1 MAFQI
6 FLRIGRRA
14 LLAALVASAA
24 SSALRAETVLYRF
37 QGGGSGQGPDSNL
50 VADGAGNLYG
60 TTYMGG
66 ADNYG
71 AVFELTA
78 AGAESVIYSFQ
89 NGSDGDGPRNL
100 VMDGTGNLYGISF
113 GGKYG
118 YGTIF
123 EMTRAGR
130 LTTLYSFQ
138 GGADGGYPLGQL
150 VVNPKGDVY
159 GTTEIGGDLSCGS
172 GQGCGTVFEVKAGG
186 GETALYAFEGV
197 GVGDGQTPEGGVIM
211 DGAGNLLGTT
221 RSGGTDAGDCVSYGG
236 CGTVFELDAK
246 GQEKILYAF
255 QGGSDGMLPEAG
267 VVADSQGNLYGDTG
281 DGCNESGFGCI
292 FKFAPDGAE
301 TILYRFGGGSDGM
314 WPLENLILDGKG
326 NLYGMTQYGG
336 DGSCKDGG
344 RHWSCGVV
352 FKVSSGG
359 AETLLHTFRPG
370 KDGASPAAS
379 LLLGSNGLLYG
390 ITTRGGSC
398 GTCGVAFSQKR

>member
-1 MAFQI
+1 VAFQI
-6 FLRIGRRA
+6 FLRIGRHA

-123 EMTRAGR
+123 EMTPAGR

-138 GGADGGYPLGQL
+138 GGTDGGYPLGQL
-150 VVNPKGDVY
+150 VVDQNGDVY
-159 GTTEIGGDLSCGS
+159 GTTEIGGDLSCAS
-172 GQGCGTVFEVKAGG
+172 GQGCGTVFMIKAGG
-186 GETALYAFEGV
+186 RETALYAFEGV
-197 GVGDGQTPEGGVIM
+197 DAGDGDGPYGGVIM
-211 DGAGNLLGTT
+211 DGAGNLFGTT

-236 CGTVFELDAK
+236 CGTVFELDAN
-246 GQEKILYAF
+246 GQEKVLYAF

-267 VVADSQGNLYGDTG
+267 LVADGKGNLYGDAAA
-281 DGCNESGFGCI
+281 GCNESGFGCV
-292 FKFAPDGAE
+292 FKLTPAGAE
-301 TILYRFGGGSDGM
+301 TILHRFEWGRDGV
-314 WPLENLILDGKG
+314 WPEENLILDGKG
-326 NLYGMTQYGG
+326 NLYGMTQWGG
-336 DGSCKDGG
+336 DGNCKDGG
-344 RHWSCGVV
+344 RHWACGVV
-352 FKVSSGG
+352 FKISSGG
-359 AETLLHTFRPG
+359 TETILHTFRPG
-370 KDGASPAAS
+370 KDGTSPAAS

-390 ITTRGGSC
+390 VATDGGSC
-398 GTCGVAFSQKR
+398 RGCGVIFSQKR